1 MWLNFLQ
8 LNTFQL
14 AMATDGIRSYA
25 IFLYSRITWTTGDA
39 SGGRNGFGGTR
50 ARAGLNAGF
59 SRRQITISSSGSSSI
74 VNIELT
80 SNVGTRGRYVY
91 RTDTSIVASRRE

>member
-1 MWLNFLQ
+1 
-8 LNTFQL
+8 
-14 AMATDGIRSYA
+14 MATDGIRSYA
-25 IFLYSRITWTTGDA
+25 IFLYSSITWTTGDA

-59 SRRQITISSSGSSSI
+59 SRRQITISGSGSSSI